1 MVLQCSSNN
10 FYVHA
15 ALEHVQ
21 AMYELGTYIKCT
33 NYSVYVNVCKSKKSA
48 LARFEPR
55 TSRREFRHLN
65 TFASGTYVTKIK
77 Y

>member
-1 MVLQCSSNN
+1 ML

-33 NYSVYVNVCKSKKSA
+33 N
-48 LARFEPR
+48 
-55 TSRREFRHLN
+55 
-65 TFASGTYVTKIK
+65 
-77 Y
+77 